1 MILIVLLSMAIHSC
15 YIGSKVVASLLALDL
30 GASQLVIGVIAALY
44 ALLPLALGVY
54 SGRLADTI
62 GMRVPMLLGAALAT
76 AAMLCGYAWQELA
89 ALFAAA
95 TLMGAAFVFYNVSI
109 QNLAGVWGRPEDR
122 ARNFSLLTI
131 GYSLSS
137 LAGPLIAGF
146 SIDYAGHARAFLI
159 FALLTLFPIVVLAVR
174 PGFTRVAAQRPE
186 KQERR
191 ALDLLRDP
199 PLRRLVVMSGLM
211 VASYELYAFYLPV
224 YGHSIGLSASTI
236 GLILGAYAAATFLSR
251 FFLPLVL
258 RRMQPAQV
266 LFSFMLCAAAGFL
279 LIPFLRNVYLL
290 MLLSFVIGIGTGV
303 GQPLSMTL
311 SFERSPAGRTGEVT
325 GLRLTFNNVSR
336 IVIPLVS
343 GALGAAFGAAPV
355 FWLNALNLVAVSWLA
370 RR

>member
-1 MILIVLLSMAIHSC
+1 VLLIVLLSMALHSC
-15 YIGSKVVASLLALDL
+15 YIGSKVVVSLLALDL
-30 GASQLVIGVIAALY
+30 GASQLVIGVLAALY

-62 GMRVPMLLGAALAT
+62 GMRVPMLIGAALGV
-76 AAMLCGYAWQELA
+76 AAMLCGYFRQELA
-89 ALFAAA
+89 ALYATAA
-95 TLMGAAFVFYNVSI
+95 LMGAAFVFYNVSI
-109 QNLAGVWGRPEDR
+109 QNLAGAWGRPEDR

-159 FALLTLFPIVVLAVR
+159 FSLLACFPIVILAVR
-174 PGFTRVAAQRPE
+174 PGLTRIAPQSPE

-199 PLRRLVVMSGLM
+199 PLRRLVIMSGLM
-211 VASYELYAFYLPV
+211 VAAYELYGFYMPV

-236 GLILGAYAAATFLSR
+236 GMILGTYATATFLSR

-258 RRMQPAQV
+258 RRLQPGQV
-266 LFSFMLCAAAGFL
+266 LFSFMLLAACGFL
-279 LIPFLRNVYLL
+279 LLPFLRNVYLL
-290 MLLSFVIGIGTGV
+290 MLVSFVVGIGMGV

-311 SFERSPAGRTGEVT
+311 SFDRSPAGRTGEVT
-325 GLRLTFNNVSR
+325 GLRLTFNNISR
-336 IVIPLVS
+336 MVIPLVA
-343 GALGAAFGAAPV
+343 GAFGAAFGAAPV
-355 FWLNALNLVAVSWLA
+355 FWLNAVNLVAVSWLA